1 MIYSSYEIRCIACSS
16 WTFTSCA
23 GIPEEALSSFKSSF
37 GARGRPIPGGW
48 CTGTSLSSLFIDA
61 CNDKTAARANL
72 PNRLLTTASSDKKLY
87 ETLSLTTFEAGPG
100 LDGRFDRIQA
110 VAAVGPFVDDKVSG
124 R

>member
-1 MIYSSYEIRCIACSS
+1 MTNI
-16 WTFTSCA
+16 TMQ
-23 GIPEEALSSFKSSF
+23 
-37 GARGRPIPGGW
+37 
-48 CTGTSLSSLFIDA
+48 
-61 CNDKTAARANL
+61 ANL
-72 PNRLLTTASSDKKLY
+72 PGRLLTTASSDKKLY

>member
-1 MIYSSYEIRCIACSS
+1 MLAMTKR
-16 WTFTSCA
+16 
-23 GIPEEALSSFKSSF
+23 
-37 GARGRPIPGGW
+37 
-48 CTGTSLSSLFIDA
+48 
-61 CNDKTAARANL
+61 AAWANL
-72 PNRLLTTASSDKKLY
+72 PGRLLTTASSDKKLY

>member
-1 MIYSSYEIRCIACSS
+1 MLAMMQI
-16 WTFTSCA
+16 
-23 GIPEEALSSFKSSF
+23 
-37 GARGRPIPGGW
+37 
-48 CTGTSLSSLFIDA
+48 
-61 CNDKTAARANL
+61 AARANL
-72 PNRLLTTASSDKKLY
+72 PGRLLTTASSDKKLY

>member
-1 MIYSSYEIRCIACSS
+1 MLAM
-16 WTFTSCA
+16 T
-23 GIPEEALSSFKSSF
+23 KS
-37 GARGRPIPGGW
+37 
-48 CTGTSLSSLFIDA
+48 
-61 CNDKTAARANL
+61 AARANL
-72 PNRLLTTASSDKKLY
+72 PGRLLTTASNDKKLY

>member
-1 MIYSSYEIRCIACSS
+1 MKKM
-16 WTFTSCA
+16 TV
-23 GIPEEALSSFKSSF
+23 
-37 GARGRPIPGGW
+37 
-48 CTGTSLSSLFIDA
+48 
-61 CNDKTAARANL
+61 RANL

-100 LDGRFDRIQA
+100 LDGRFNRIQA